1 MITTQ
6 IHFLNAENKNPP
18 QTTTIERKPVELIPT
33 NKFFQNCK
41 NALALNQQKQ
51 QPPHSVASY
60 SVSHL
65 RCDWRHLKPPPNLS
79 YGQFSNQ
86 KVVGTHRKPPINTR
100 VSCSDITSVRAKKLP
115 DLPLYGEVMS
125 ISGTLSR

>member
-18 QTTTIERKPVELIPT
+18 QTTTIEREPVELIPA

-51 QPPHSVASY
+51 QPPHCVASY

-65 RCDWRHLKPPPNLS
+65 RCDWRHLKLPPNKPAAVL
-79 YGQFSNQ
+79 
-86 KVVGTHRKPPINTR
+86 KPKMVG
-100 VSCSDITSVRAKKLP
+100 CP
-115 DLPLYGEVMS
+115 DLNRGSVAR
-125 ISGTLSR
+125 T